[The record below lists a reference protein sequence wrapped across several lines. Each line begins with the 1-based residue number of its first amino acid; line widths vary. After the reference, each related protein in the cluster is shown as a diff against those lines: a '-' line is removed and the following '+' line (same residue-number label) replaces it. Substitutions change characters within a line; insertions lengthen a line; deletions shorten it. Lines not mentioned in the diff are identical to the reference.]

1 MVLFGVVIVFFM
13 CHILRIIL
21 DLEELISYED
31 LNETIEKAQNNGEVC
46 QGVQFWTMITT
57 DISHFLIIV
66 NASINFFIYCFLSK
80 QFRGALKDELTKLVK
95 LLGYDNTNFKTSAVL
110 NKTKESRNFT
120 SKMTESTDG
129 LDFERN
135 DTNGRKDSSGWE
147 TEEEILEIKELGQRK
162 QDF

>member
-1 MVLFGVVIVFFM
+1 MN
-13 CHILRIIL
+13 
-21 DLEELISYED
+21 LEEIISYED

-46 QGVQFWTMITT
+46 EGVQFWTMITT

-80 QFRGALKDELTKLVK
+80 QFRGVLKDELTKVVK
-95 LLGYDNTNFKTSAVL
+95 LFGDDNTNFKQTAVI
-110 NKTKESRNFT
+110 NKTKASRNCT

-129 LDFERN
+129 FDFRRN
-135 DTNGRKDSSGWE
+135 DTADRKGSSGWE
-147 TEEEILEIKELGQRK
+147 TEEEILEIKELSQRK